1 MEVQNMPD
9 QSLMPNQR
17 IMLDSRCGLNDLY
30 PIARLTQ
37 KMEDVLNVSGK
48 ASSTTPTPTPTPS
61 AAVDKDDC
69 PYTIELVQPEDAE
82 AVIAMLK
89 TFFFKDEPLNTFLD
103 LGECKE
109 LEKYSL
115 KPLTD
120 NCSYKAVN
128 KSGDIIGIFLNG
140 LMRRPSPDEVPE
152 KAADSCDHPKF
163 KKILSL
169 MDYVEEKFNIFD
181 YYPNEELILDGKILS
196 VDTNYRGLGIAGRL
210 TERAYEYMRE
220 NGINVYH
227 VLCSSHYSA
236 RVMEKLGF
244 HEVFSMQFSEY
255 QPNGKVVFKPAHPH
269 VGMRIMA
276 KELDLDD
283 KQATK
288 TKL

>member
-1 MEVQNMPD
+1 MEVQKLPD
-9 QSLMPNQR
+9 QTLMSSNPSQR

-37 KMEDVLNVSGK
+37 KMGEALKVSSEK
-48 ASSTTPTPTPTPS
+48 
-61 AAVDKDDC
+61 DC
-69 PYTIELVQPEDAE
+69 PYTIELIRPEDGE

-120 NCSYKAVN
+120 NCSYKAVD
-128 KSGDIIGIFLNG
+128 KDGKIIGIFLNG
-140 LMRRPSPDEVPE
+140 LLRRPSPDDVAG
-152 KAADSCDHPKF
+152 KAADGCEHPKF

-169 MDYVEEKFNIFD
+169 FDHVEDNFNIFD
-181 YYPNEELILDGKILS
+181 LYPNENLILDGKILS

-210 TERAYEYMRE
+210 TERAYQYMRE

-227 VLCSSHYSA
+227 VVCSSHYSA

-244 HEVFSMQFSEY
+244 HEVFNMQFADYKPQGE
-255 QPNGKVVFKPAHPH
+255 VIFKPALPH
-269 VGMRIMA
+269 VGIRIMA
-276 KELDLDD
+276 KEVDANA
-283 KQATK
+283 KKSTQ

>member
-1 MEVQNMPD
+1 MEVQKLPD
-9 QSLMPNQR
+9 QSLLSSM
-17 IMLDSRCGLNDLY
+17 MLDSRCGLNDLY

-37 KMEDVLNVSGK
+37 KMEDALTVSGK
-48 ASSTTPTPTPTPS
+48 A
-61 AAVDKDDC
+61 AAGAVDKDC
-69 PYTIELVQPEDAE
+69 SYTIELIQPEDGE

-115 KPLTD
+115 KPLPD

-128 KSGDIIGIFLNG
+128 KKGEIIGLFLNG
-140 LMRRPSPDEVPE
+140 LMRRPSPDDVPE

-169 MDYVEEKFNIFD
+169 MDHVEEQFNIFD
-181 YYPNEELILDGKILS
+181 VYPDEELILDGKILS

-244 HEVFSMQFSEY
+244 HEVYRMQFADYKPE
-255 QPNGKVVFKPAHPH
+255 GEVIFKPAAPH
-269 VGMRIMA
+269 VGIQVMA
-276 KELDLDD
+276 KEVGPAKAL
-283 KQATK
+283 Q

>member
-1 MEVQNMPD
+1 MEVQKLPD
-9 QSLMPNQR
+9 QSL
-17 IMLDSRCGLNDLY
+17 ISSIILDSRCGLNDLY

-37 KMEDVLNVSGK
+37 KMEESLNVSGK
-48 ASSTTPTPTPTPS
+48 A
-61 AAVDKDDC
+61 AVDKDC
-69 PYTIELVQPEDAE
+69 PYTIELIQPEDAE

-115 KPLTD
+115 KSLPD

-128 KSGDIIGIFLNG
+128 KKGEIIGVFLNG
-140 LMRRPSPDEVPE
+140 LVRRPSPDDVAE

-163 KKILSL
+163 KKILSM
-169 MDYVEEKFNIFD
+169 MDYVEEKFSIFD
-181 YYPNEELILDGKILS
+181 VYPEEELVLDGKILS

-227 VLCSSHYSA
+227 VFCSSHYSA

-244 HEVFSMQFSEY
+244 HQVFNMPFADYKPQGE
-255 QPNGKVVFKPAHPH
+255 VVFKPAAPH
-269 VGMRIMA
+269 VGIQVMA
-276 KELDLDD
+276 KEVGP
-283 KQATK
+283 AK